1 MFPSSSVSIMTLC
14 VAHRYTL
21 EDFKL
26 IESSMFAKGAMAS
39 DPAMFAKG
47 AMASDPAMFANPLS
61 PHVLETLKF
70 IETQIV
76 IPSDDASGESS
87 SSSSALLPFRRPPT
101 TTPHTLGPR
110 RRATGRPTTTAR
122 RDGGNEAASIAT
134 AKPFIATKRTEVSA
148 VDKQF
153 NDIRALLNKL
163 SAKTVDA
170 QKPVVLDA
178 IAKFLFDVADEG
190 ARALFVR
197 KLADIL
203 MSNPFLVKVYVE
215 VFTALCLPDFPYCS
229 EFQTILSQTL
239 VEEYMTS
246 LQHLQA
252 VVESS
257 DDYDAFCDYNKTND
271 KRKAVATF
279 FAEAA
284 KEEATALFDRAK
296 LVSMVQTLLGIVV
309 QSMTESNKV
318 HEVEEVTENIA
329 VLVTTAKLREPQIHA
344 CIQELTQKK
353 TKEFPSWS
361 SRALFKYMDLA
372 KIA

>member
-1 MFPSSSVSIMTLC
+1 MFLSSSVSIMTLC

-26 IESSMFAKGAMAS
+26 IESSMFAKGAIGS

-47 AMASDPAMFANPLS
+47 AIGSETAIFANPLS

-110 RRATGRPTTTAR
+110 RRTTGRPTTTAR

-134 AKPFIATKRTEVSA
+134 AKPFQATKRTEVSA

-203 MSNPFLVKVYVE
+203 VSNPFLVKVYVE

-229 EFQTILSQTL
+229 EFQSILSQTL

-284 KEEATALFDRAK
+284 KEEAIALFDRAK

>member
-1 MFPSSSVSIMTLC
+1 
-14 VAHRYTL
+14 
-21 EDFKL
+21 
-26 IESSMFAKGAMAS
+26 
-39 DPAMFAKG
+39 
-47 AMASDPAMFANPLS
+47 
-61 PHVLETLKF
+61 
-70 IETQIV
+70 
-76 IPSDDASGESS
+76 
-87 SSSSALLPFRRPPT
+87 
-101 TTPHTLGPR
+101 
-110 RRATGRPTTTAR
+110 
-122 RDGGNEAASIAT
+122 
-134 AKPFIATKRTEVSA
+134 VSA

-170 QKPVVLDA
+170 QKPVVLDT

-203 MSNPFLVKVYVE
+203 VSNPFLVKVYVE
-215 VFTALCLPDFPYCS
+215 VYAALCMPDFPYCS
-229 EFQTILSQTL
+229 EFQTMLSQTL

-279 FAEAA
+279 FAAA
-284 KEEATALFDRAK
+284 AAASRTKENATTTKEEATALFDRAK

-318 HEVEEVTENIA
+318 HEVEEITENIA
-329 VLVTTAKLREPQIHA
+329 VLVTTAKLREPQILA

-353 TKEFPSWS
+353 TKEFSSWS

>member
-26 IESSMFAKGAMAS
+26 IESS
-39 DPAMFAKG
+39 MFAKG

-110 RRATGRPTTTAR
+110 RRTTGRPTTTAR